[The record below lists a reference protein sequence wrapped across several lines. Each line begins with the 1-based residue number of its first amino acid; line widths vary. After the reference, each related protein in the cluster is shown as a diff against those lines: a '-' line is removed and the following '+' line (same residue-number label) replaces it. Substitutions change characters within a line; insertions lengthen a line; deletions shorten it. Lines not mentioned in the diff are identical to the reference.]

1 MDQYELP
8 NANDF
13 EVFGHSVEGGRFDI
27 YKIVD
32 IDRKACYLF
41 KGSSTTDFAS
51 RCSNHYLQDISL
63 TITDDEF
70 LTAKARMCYTLPPTL
85 STPHPFVDGD
95 NFYVRNIL
103 ATLLMAVKND
113 ADGLSNPLETES
125 SALTDL
131 GLDLDI

>member
-8 NANDF
+8 NAKDF
-13 EVFGHSVEGGRFDI
+13 EVFGHNVEGGRFDI
-27 YKIVD
+27 FKIVD

-41 KGSSTTDFAS
+41 KGSSTTDYAN
-51 RCSNHYLQDISL
+51 RCDNHYLQDIAL

-70 LTAKARMCYTLPPTL
+70 LTAKTRMRYALPPTL
-85 STPHPFVDGD
+85 STPHPFVDCD

-103 ATLLMAVKND
+103 ATLLVAVKND
-113 ADGLSNPLETES
+113 EDGLDNLLEPETS
-125 SALTDL
+125 GLADL

>member
-1 MDQYELP
+1 MDQYTLP
-8 NANDF
+8 NADDF
-13 EVFGHSVEGGRFDI
+13 EVFGHNVEGGRFDI

-41 KGSSTTDFAS
+41 NGSSTTDFAN
-51 RCSNHYLQDISL
+51 RCDNHYLQEVSL

-70 LTAKARMCYTLPPTL
+70 LNTKAKLNYALPPTL
-85 STPHPFVDGD
+85 AHPHPFVDCD

-103 ATLLMAVKND
+103 ATLMVAVKND
-113 ADGLSNPLETES
+113 EDGLDNLLEPTSSPLD
-125 SALTDL
+125 DL